1 MISIIGPNGAGKTT
15 LFNMLTGQL
24 RPSAGEVRFRGQVIN
39 QLPPHRRARLGMGRT
54 FQIAKPLIALNALEN
69 VMIGAFLHRRPLPEA
84 RDHAYEIL
92 KEIGLASRALRR
104 ASELTLSERR
114 RLEVARA
121 LALDPQI
128 ILLDEV
134 MAGLNASEIEQAIEL
149 FHRLHAR
156 GLTLLVIE
164 HNLTRGAR
172 AVPARHRARSRG
184 SHRRRRR
191 RGYPARARSGGRLSG
206 QEAGMDA
213 LLTVDKVSSGY
224 GEISVLRDVSLTV
237 AEGEIVSVIGANG
250 AGKTTLLLTICGH
263 LNARAGRITFG
274 GVDVSR
280 EAPHQ
285 TVTHGLIMVP
295 EGSRLFPFMTVKE
308 NLELGAYHAK
318 ARPHLRAKL
327 DEVMEFFPILAERRN
342 QLAGRL
348 SGGERQMCAV
358 ARAMMSEPRLLMLD
372 EPSLGLAPIMV
383 DRVFDLIL
391 SLVKAKGLTVLL
403 IEQNVSVAL
412 HLCQRA
418 YILERGAIVKT
429 GLGRDLLGDAE
440 VQRAYMSI

>member
-1 MISIIGPNGAGKTT
+1 VDVTPMNPDFLTATGVSKNFAGFVAVDQVSFSIAQGEMISIIGPNGAGKTT

-164 HNLTRGAR
+164 HNLRVVR
-172 AVPARHRARSRG
+172 ALSQRVIVLDHGVRIAEGSAEDILRAPEVVAAYLG
-184 SHRRRRR
+184 RRR
-191 RGYPARARSGGRLSG
+191 
-206 QEAGMDA
+206 EW
-213 LLTVDKVSSGY
+213 T
-224 GEISVLRDVSLTV
+224 
-237 AEGEIVSVIGANG
+237 
-250 AGKTTLLLTICGH
+250 
-263 LNARAGRITFG
+263 
-274 GVDVSR
+274 
-280 EAPHQ
+280 
-285 TVTHGLIMVP
+285 
-295 EGSRLFPFMTVKE
+295 
-308 NLELGAYHAK
+308 
-318 ARPHLRAKL
+318 
-327 DEVMEFFPILAERRN
+327 
-342 QLAGRL
+342 
-348 SGGERQMCAV
+348 
-358 ARAMMSEPRLLMLD
+358 
-372 EPSLGLAPIMV
+372 PS
-383 DRVFDLIL
+383 
-391 SLVKAKGLTVLL
+391 
-403 IEQNVSVAL
+403 
-412 HLCQRA
+412 
-418 YILERGAIVKT
+418 
-429 GLGRDLLGDAE
+429 
-440 VQRAYMSI
+440 